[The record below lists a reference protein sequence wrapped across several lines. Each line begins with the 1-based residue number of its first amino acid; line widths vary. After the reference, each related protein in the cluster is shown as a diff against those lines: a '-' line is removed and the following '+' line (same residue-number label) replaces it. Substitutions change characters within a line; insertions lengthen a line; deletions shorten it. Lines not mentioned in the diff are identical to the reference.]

1 MTKSFLK
8 MEFIGLQ
15 TRIISSTDK
24 NIENI
29 KGKIINETKNMLII
43 HTKNG
48 VKKIPKRIA
57 TFEINDAIVKGRRIG
72 YRPEDRIR
80 KIK

>member
-29 KGKIINETKNMLII
+29 KGKIIDETKNMLII
-43 HTKNG
+43 QTKNG

-57 TFEINDAIVKGRRIG
+57 KFEINDAIVEGRKIG